1 MYDRSD
7 LIKTGTNADYYY
19 DLPWTRAPPY
29 FIGIYVGWYLYKTE
43 GSDRIPLNK
52 VQYIVYLI

>member
-1 MYDRSD
+1 MCMNRSD
-7 LIKTGTNADYYY
+7 VIRTATNADYYY

-43 GSDRIPLNK
+43 GSSRKPLNK
-52 VQYIVYLI
+52 VKILLLK